1 MPLNHLHMDLQRCSI
16 AAFLLG
22 EQITQPHSMSLYYS
36 IGNDEVPLTLAPLTG
51 HVLGGTPIYSYG
63 RCLQGLETI
72 NCSFGGEVV
81 KGEVLL
87 NGQVLCISPEMATF
101 GRVPVTLQ
109 IRLGD
114 YTMSQEEVTF
124 YASE

>member
-1 MPLNHLHMDLQRCSI
+1 MY
-16 AAFLLG
+16 
-22 EQITQPHSMSLYYS
+22 ITT
-36 IGNDEVPLTLAPLTG
+36 GTDEVPLTLAPLTG

-72 NCSFGGEVV
+72 DCSFGGEVV
-81 KGEVLL
+81 EGEDLL

-101 GRVPVTLQ
+101 GRVSVTLQ

-114 YTMSQEEVTF
+114 YTLREEEVTF

>member
-1 MPLNHLHMDLQRCSI
+1 MYVST
-16 AAFLLG
+16 G
-22 EQITQPHSMSLYYS
+22 T
-36 IGNDEVPLTLAPLTG
+36 DEVPLTLAPLTG

-63 RCLQGLETI
+63 QCLEELETI
-72 NCSFGGEVV
+72 YCSFGGVEV
-81 KGEVLL
+81 KGEDLQ

-109 IRLGD
+109 ITFGD
-114 YTMSQEEVTF
+114 GRMRQEEVTF